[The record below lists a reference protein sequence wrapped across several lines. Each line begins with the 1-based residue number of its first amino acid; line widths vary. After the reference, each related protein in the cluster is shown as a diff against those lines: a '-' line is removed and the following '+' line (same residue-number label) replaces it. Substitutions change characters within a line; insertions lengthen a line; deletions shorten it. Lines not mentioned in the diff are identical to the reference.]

1 MPRSFGLRLEQIQR
15 DFLWGG
21 RALERKPHLVSWSIV
36 CLDKSKGGLGVRDLL
51 LLNKSL
57 LCKWN
62 CRFAKEMETFWRQ
75 VMSRKYREEEG
86 GWLREAYEVG
96 LWKAIRKVGGLLS
109 CRVAFLVGNGRN
121 VRFGKDKWCG
131 DEPLCISF
139 PSLFVVASSKEA
151 WVEEV
156 WNHSIE
162 CKCWVP
168 CFSRQI
174 NDWELETMEHF
185 LLRLH
190 GRRVSRDRDDEI
202 LWIESKNEAFSV
214 KSLYKALYLGM
225 QGVFPTSVIWNSWVL
240 LRVVFLV

>member
-1 MPRSFGLRLEQIQR
+1 MGRVENIRKLANEFGYKVKVLPCTYLSLPLGALIKSFGLSLEQIQR

-21 RALERKPHLVSWSIV
+21 RALERKPHL
-36 CLDKSKGGLGVRDLL
+36 
-51 LLNKSL
+51 
-57 LCKWN
+57 
-62 CRFAKEMETFWRQ
+62 EMETFWRQ

-109 CRVAFLVGNGRN
+109 CRVAFWWGM
-121 VRFGKDKWCG
+121 
-131 DEPLCISF
+131 
-139 PSLFVVASSKEA
+139 EA

-240 LRVVFLV
+240 LRVVFLGLRGYLEEDSNFGSHSEEKVVFGK

>member
-1 MPRSFGLRLEQIQR
+1 M
-15 DFLWGG
+15 
-21 RALERKPHLVSWSIV
+21 
-36 CLDKSKGGLGVRDLL
+36 
-51 LLNKSL
+51 
-57 LCKWN
+57 
-62 CRFAKEMETFWRQ
+62 
-75 VMSRKYREEEG
+75 
-86 GWLREAYEVG
+86 
-96 LWKAIRKVGGLLS
+96 
-109 CRVAFLVGNGRN
+109 
-121 VRFGKDKWCG
+121 
-131 DEPLCISF
+131 
-139 PSLFVVASSKEA
+139 
-151 WVEEV
+151 EEV